1 MKNIPFSSFDQ
12 KDQKPSLWGEKRRK
26 KKNISGEVVACQSR
40 KPFPFDVQRLREEK
54 ILSKVLQRKAS
65 K

>member
-12 KDQKPSLWGEKRRK
+12 KDQKPSLWGE